1 MALKSPQNLA
11 GLINFPSR
19 ALDETTVLQY
29 DARRQRTVSD
39 PKLYPTP
46 RGFQN
51 FKFRDLLENEDRYG
65 YGRHVAIDVLCLRF
79 KPGQVEQFRDCE
91 HPPNFER
98 LRSATAVSFNL
109 WRKSI
114 VLQDGCEHLR
124 WGICDDSAPDTIILL
139 ICTRPRVSLTLQSA
153 DQGIRLE

>member
-11 GLINFPSR
+11 GLISLPSR
-19 ALDETTVLQY
+19 ALDETNVLQY
-29 DARRQRTVSD
+29 DARQRCTLSD
-39 PKLYPTP
+39 PALYPTP

-51 FKFRDLLENEDRYG
+51 FKFHDLLENEDRYG
-65 YGRHVAIDVLCLRF
+65 YQRPIAMDVLCLRF
-79 KPGQVEQFRDCE
+79 KSGQVEQFRDCE
-91 HPPNFER
+91 HPPIFER

-114 VLQDGCEHLR
+114 VLRDGCEQIR

-139 ICTRPRVSLTLQSA
+139 ICTCPRVLMTVQSA